1 MAREP
6 QQTRSA
12 DPIDPLDTRA
22 DMSAEERFEDD
33 HDWSLP
39 WPPASAAADDP
50 PSRPPKI
57 WGAELNLGRIWP
69 VQVRAGGFTV
79 H

>member
-6 QQTRSA
+6 QESRSA
-12 DPIDPLDTRA
+12 APIDPLDTRA
-22 DMSAEERFEDD
+22 DMSGEPGLEDG

-39 WPPASAAADDP
+39 WPSASARADEP

-57 WGAELNLGRIWP
+57 WGAEPNLGRIWP
-69 VQVRAGGFTV
+69 VHVRPGSFT